1 MNAVKNNPYRTLG
14 LFGNSSEKE
23 LQKQI
28 ATIKRFAEVG
38 KTKVFDYDFPFFGE
52 VVRSTE
58 KVQEAASKI
67 EQAKNK
73 VHYALFWFLNSG
85 HIDEAALN
93 NLKEGHIEKA
103 TEIWEKTLKDSTVT
117 VKNFAAISNL
127 STLQLGIVTY
137 NGSFDPEKF
146 AASIE
151 LKGKLIMSDACDSFI
166 KTVIGEGISINRE
179 TILKEFADEVM
190 QIIKPYL
197 LKPAEKTG
205 LIDGV
210 MDNGIG
216 LYRWENGDLYF
227 GEWKDG
233 KRTGFGTYL
242 WGSGHSFT
250 GHFNLGELH
259 GEGVYLYPNGVK
271 NIGEWA
277 SGKYQVNQ
285 NYNTD
290 EIQRKIKD
298 RFVEL
303 KKQSGIPFNSI
314 TIVQFIN
321 SFRSFPNEI
330 KQYVKSKFTEKPI
343 SSIEAK
349 IETCK
354 ENRDINP
361 SDAAKF
367 GEELFSKTKSDLTLL
382 KNVSGE
388 GDVQFQMI
396 NNKVAQEIL
405 QCSID
410 YFNELQE
417 SNSIDP
423 GDRSLKLLKLAKSLK
438 PTGQAKS
445 RIEENEESIQEWVN
459 DKPEREKSKKIKDDL
474 EIVASKL
481 QRFQNLSDTIS
492 NAKDLVV
499 TCKPKLNNIKAA
511 LGSTDDFYLK
521 LSSAVVNNALN
532 ALISEVNNEQNA
544 LQWDRTKIITLP
556 TTINSAME
564 VMNMM
569 STMDM
574 VYELKS
580 RFNQNK
586 STISGIQTQLNQ
598 ITSRAASYSS
608 SRSSSSSSGGCY
620 IATMAYG
627 SYEHPQVMELR
638 KFRDNTLSK
647 SSFGRGFIKT
657 YYKYS
662 PKLVEHLKDKPLV
675 NQTIK
680 SMLNTIIRIIK

>member
-14 LFGNSSEKE
+14 LFGNSTEKE

-38 KTKVFDYDFPFFGE
+38 KTKAFDYDFPFFGE

-117 VKNFAAISNL
+117 AKNFAAISNL

-146 AASIE
+146 SASID
-151 LKGKLIMSDACDSFI
+151 LKGKLLLSEVFNNFVT
-166 KTVIGEGISINRE
+166 TVIGEGISLNRDI
-179 TILKEFADEVM
+179 ILKEFADEIL
-190 QIIKPYL
+190 QIVKPYL
-197 LKPAEKTG
+197 NKP
-205 LIDGV
+205 
-210 MDNGIG
+210 NGIKSSQ
-216 LYRWENGDLYF
+216 LINA
-227 GEWKDG
+227 
-233 KRTGFGTYL
+233 
-242 WGSGHSFT
+242 
-250 GHFNLGELH
+250 FN
-259 GEGVYLYPNGVK
+259 
-271 NIGEWA
+271 
-277 SGKYQVNQ
+277 
-285 NYNTD
+285 
-290 EIQRKIKD
+290 
-298 RFVEL
+298 
-303 KKQSGIPFNSI
+303 
-314 TIVQFIN
+314 
-321 SFRSFPNEI
+321 SFPNEI
-330 KQYVKSKFTEKPI
+330 KQYVSGKFTDRPLNN
-343 SSIEAK
+343 IENQ
-349 IETCK
+349 IEITK
-354 ENRDINP
+354 QKRDDNP
-361 SDAAKF
+361 NDAEEY
-367 GEELFSKTKSDLTLL
+367 GEELYKNTKEDLVFL
-382 KNVSGE
+382 KNVWGSSN
-388 GDVQFQMI
+388 VQYQMI
-396 NNKVAQEIL
+396 ANKLANEIL
-405 QCSID
+405 QCAVDFFVEYRDSDEYDPGETAMKVMKMAKAINPSGQTKSRLD
-410 YFNELQE
+410 ENIENLQE
-417 SNSIDP
+417 WI
-423 GDRSLKLLKLAKSLK
+423 
-438 PTGQAKS
+438 
-445 RIEENEESIQEWVN
+445 N
-459 DKPEREKSKKIKDDL
+459 DSAEREKQKNIKEDL

-532 ALISEVNNEQNA
+532 ALISEVNSEQNA
-544 LQWDRTKIITLP
+544 LQWDRKKIIALP

-569 STMDM
+569 ATMDM

-598 ITSRAASYSS
+598 ITSRATSYSS
-608 SRSSSSSSGGCY
+608 GRSSSSSSGGCY

-627 SYEHPQVMELR
+627 SYEHPQVLELR

-680 SMLNTIIRIIK
+680 SVLNTLIKIIK

>member
-14 LFGNSSEKE
+14 LFGNSTEKE

-38 KTKVFDYDFPFFGE
+38 KTKAFDYDFPFFGE

-117 VKNFAAISNL
+117 AKNFAAISNL

-146 AASIE
+146 SASID
-151 LKGKLIMSDACDSFI
+151 LKGKLLLSEVFNNFVS
-166 KTVIGEGISINRE
+166 TVIGEGISINRDI
-179 TILKEFADEVM
+179 ILKEFADEIL
-190 QIIKPYL
+190 QIVKPYL
-197 LKPAEKTG
+197 NKP
-205 LIDGV
+205 
-210 MDNGIG
+210 NGIKSSQ
-216 LYRWENGDLYF
+216 LI
-227 GEWKDG
+227 
-233 KRTGFGTYL
+233 
-242 WGSGHSFT
+242 SA
-250 GHFNLGELH
+250 FN
-259 GEGVYLYPNGVK
+259 
-271 NIGEWA
+271 
-277 SGKYQVNQ
+277 
-285 NYNTD
+285 
-290 EIQRKIKD
+290 
-298 RFVEL
+298 
-303 KKQSGIPFNSI
+303 
-314 TIVQFIN
+314 
-321 SFRSFPNEI
+321 SFPNEI
-330 KQYVKSKFTEKPI
+330 KQYVSGKFTDRPLNN
-343 SSIEAK
+343 IENQ
-349 IETCK
+349 IELTK
-354 ENRDINP
+354 QKRDDNP
-361 SDAAKF
+361 NDAEQY
-367 GEELFSKTKSDLTLL
+367 GEELYKNTKEDLVFL
-382 KNVSGE
+382 KNVWGSNN
-388 GDVQFQMI
+388 VQYQMI
-396 NNKVAQEIL
+396 ANKLANEIL
-405 QCSID
+405 QCAVDFFIEYRDSD
-410 YFNELQE
+410 EY
-417 SNSIDP
+417 DP
-423 GDRSLKLLKLAKSLK
+423 GESAMKVMKMAKAIN
-438 PTGQAKS
+438 PTGQTKS
-445 RIEENEESIQEWVN
+445 RLDENIENLQEWIN
-459 DKPEREKSKKIKDDL
+459 DSTERQKQKNIKGDI

-481 QRFQNLSDTIS
+481 QRFQNLPDTIS

-499 TCKPKLNNIKAA
+499 ACKPKLLNIRAA
-511 LGSTDDFYLK
+511 LGATDDFYLK
-521 LSSAVVNNALN
+521 ISSAVVNNALN
-532 ALISEVNNEQNA
+532 ALISVVNEEQNA

-574 VYELKS
+574 MYELKS

-647 SSFGRGFIKT
+647 SSIGRGFIKT

-662 PKLVEHLKDKPLV
+662 PKLVEQLKDKPLV

-680 SMLNTIIRIIK
+680 SILNTLIRIIK

>member
-1 MNAVKNNPYRTLG
+1 MNAVINNPYRTLG
-14 LFGNSSEKE
+14 LLGNSTEKE

-38 KTKVFDYDFPFFGE
+38 KTKAFDYDFPFFGE

-85 HIDEAALN
+85 HVDEAALN

-103 TEIWEKTLKDSTVT
+103 VEIWEKTLKDSTVT
-117 VKNFAAISNL
+117 AKNFAAICNL

-137 NGSFDPEKF
+137 NGSFDLEKF
-146 AASIE
+146 TASIE
-151 LKGKLIMSDACDSFI
+151 LKGKLIMSDACDRFI

-179 TILKEFADEVM
+179 TILKEFTDEAM
-190 QIIKPYL
+190 QLIKPYL
-197 LKPAEKTG
+197 LKPAEKTA

-233 KRTGFGTYL
+233 KRKGFGTYL

-250 GHFNLGELH
+250 GHFNLGDLH
-259 GEGVYLYPNGVK
+259 GEGVYLYSNGVK
-271 NIGEWA
+271 KIGEWA
-277 SGKYQVNQ
+277 SGKYIVNQ
-285 NYNTD
+285 NYNSD
-290 EIQRKIKD
+290 EIQRKIIG
-298 RFVEL
+298 RLIEL
-303 KKQSGIPFNSI
+303 KKQSGISFNSI

-330 KQYVKSKFTEKPI
+330 KLYLKNKFTEKPI

-423 GDRSLKLLKLAKSLK
+423 GDRSLTLIKLAKSLK
-438 PTGQAKS
+438 PNGQAKS

-459 DKPEREKSKKIKDDL
+459 DKPEREKSKKVKDDL
-474 EIVASKL
+474 EIVTSK
-481 QRFQNLSDTIS
+481 I
-492 NAKDLVV
+492 
-499 TCKPKLNNIKAA
+499 
-511 LGSTDDFYLK
+511 
-521 LSSAVVNNALN
+521 
-532 ALISEVNNEQNA
+532 
-544 LQWDRTKIITLP
+544 
-556 TTINSAME
+556 
-564 VMNMM
+564 
-569 STMDM
+569 
-574 VYELKS
+574 
-580 RFNQNK
+580 
-586 STISGIQTQLNQ
+586 
-598 ITSRAASYSS
+598 
-608 SRSSSSSSGGCY
+608 
-620 IATMAYG
+620 
-627 SYEHPQVMELR
+627 
-638 KFRDNTLSK
+638 SK
-647 SSFGRGFIKT
+647 SVQ
-657 YYKYS
+657 YYFKRQR
-662 PKLVEHLKDKPLV
+662 PCCIL
-675 NQTIK
+675 QT
-680 SMLNTIIRIIK
+680 

>member
-14 LFGNSSEKE
+14 LFGNSTEKE

-38 KTKVFDYDFPFFGE
+38 KTKAFDYDFPFFGE

-117 VKNFAAISNL
+117 AKNFAAISNL

-146 AASIE
+146 SASID
-151 LKGKLIMSDACDSFI
+151 LKGKLLLSEVFNNFVS
-166 KTVIGEGISINRE
+166 TVIGEGISINRDI
-179 TILKEFADEVM
+179 ILKEFADEIL
-190 QIIKPYL
+190 QIVKPYL
-197 LKPAEKTG
+197 NKP
-205 LIDGV
+205 
-210 MDNGIG
+210 NGIKSSQ
-216 LYRWENGDLYF
+216 LI
-227 GEWKDG
+227 
-233 KRTGFGTYL
+233 
-242 WGSGHSFT
+242 SA
-250 GHFNLGELH
+250 FN
-259 GEGVYLYPNGVK
+259 
-271 NIGEWA
+271 
-277 SGKYQVNQ
+277 
-285 NYNTD
+285 
-290 EIQRKIKD
+290 
-298 RFVEL
+298 
-303 KKQSGIPFNSI
+303 
-314 TIVQFIN
+314 
-321 SFRSFPNEI
+321 SFPNEI
-330 KQYVKSKFTEKPI
+330 KQYVSGKFTDRPLNN
-343 SSIEAK
+343 IENQ
-349 IETCK
+349 IELTK
-354 ENRDINP
+354 QKRDDNP
-361 SDAAKF
+361 NDAEQY
-367 GEELFSKTKSDLTLL
+367 GEELYKNTKEDLVFL
-382 KNVSGE
+382 KNVWGSNN
-388 GDVQFQMI
+388 VQYQMI
-396 NNKVAQEIL
+396 ANKLANEIL
-405 QCSID
+405 QCAVDFFVEYRDSDEYDPGEPTMKVMKMAKAINPSGQTKSRLD
-410 YFNELQE
+410 ENIENLQE
-417 SNSIDP
+417 WI
-423 GDRSLKLLKLAKSLK
+423 
-438 PTGQAKS
+438 
-445 RIEENEESIQEWVN
+445 N
-459 DKPEREKSKKIKDDL
+459 DSAEREKQKNIKEDL

-532 ALISEVNNEQNA
+532 ALISEVNSEQNA
-544 LQWDRTKIITLP
+544 LQWDRKKIIALP

-569 STMDM
+569 ATMDM

-598 ITSRAASYSS
+598 ITSRATSYSS
-608 SRSSSSSSGGCY
+608 GRSSSSSSGGCY

-627 SYEHPQVMELR
+627 SYEHPQVLELR

-680 SMLNTIIRIIK
+680 SVLNTLIKIIK